1 MERRNFIKS
10 AASLSAVTI
19 LSPDAV
25 FATGAKPAIRLGFI
39 GCGGRGTADISSMS
53 RNANVHIVAIAD
65 LFQDQLDVA
74 KPKLDQLNA
83 AKGFSA
89 ISKSNIYQGSDA
101 YLKLLNNKEVD
112 AVLISSPCYTHPEF
126 LEAAVAAGKHVYCE
140 KPVAIDVEG
149 CRRMEQLA
157 ERINGKVSVAIG
169 FQVPHASPYAEM
181 IKRIH
186 RGDIGKIVN
195 AQVYYLASEIPLK
208 PYKELSYDEARIR
221 NQFHFREL
229 SGGTLVDQGIHMID
243 ICNRALQSRP
253 LSASGYGGLNSGVEF
268 GNAWNHYQVIF
279 KYPNDVN
286 VSYHS
291 IQIGKQFGDVCA
303 RFIGNKGIAEAH
315 YSGGVFISGENQWDS
330 GVARNPTELSAE
342 QKAAGVFLSSL
353 HDADANKHKNFINSI
368 ETGNY
373 LNEIKQ
379 AAESTLTAILGRNA
393 AEAQEEL
400 SWDRMHFSNERI
412 DPGLNLSQFNRG

>member
-19 LSPDAV
+19 LSPDVV
-25 FATGAKPAIRLGFI
+25 FATGTKSAIRLGFI

-65 LFQDQLDVA
+65 LFQDQLQAA

-83 AKGFSA
+83 AKGFPA
-89 ISKSNIYQGSDA
+89 IPKSNIYQGSDA
-101 YLKLLNNKEVD
+101 YLRLLNNKEVD

-186 RGDIGKIVN
+186 RGDIG
-195 AQVYYLASEIPLK
+195 
-208 PYKELSYDEARIR
+208 
-221 NQFHFREL
+221 
-229 SGGTLVDQGIHMID
+229 
-243 ICNRALQSRP
+243 
-253 LSASGYGGLNSGVEF
+253 
-268 GNAWNHYQVIF
+268 
-279 KYPNDVN
+279 
-286 VSYHS
+286 
-291 IQIGKQFGDVCA
+291 
-303 RFIGNKGIAEAH
+303 
-315 YSGGVFISGENQWDS
+315 
-330 GVARNPTELSAE
+330 
-342 QKAAGVFLSSL
+342 
-353 HDADANKHKNFINSI
+353 
-368 ETGNY
+368 
-373 LNEIKQ
+373 
-379 AAESTLTAILGRNA
+379 
-393 AEAQEEL
+393 
-400 SWDRMHFSNERI
+400 
-412 DPGLNLSQFNRG
+412 

>member
-1 MERRNFIKS
+1 MERRNFIKG
-10 AASLSAVTI
+10 AATLSAVTI

-25 FATGAKPAIRLGFI
+25 FASGTKPAIRLGFI
-39 GCGGRGTADISSMS
+39 GCGGRGMADISSMS
-53 RNANVHIVAIAD
+53 KNANVNIVAIAD
-65 LFQDQLDVA
+65 LFQNQIQAA

-83 AKGFSA
+83 EKGFSA

-149 CRRMEQLA
+149 CRRIEQLGQ
-157 ERINGKVSVAIG
+157 RINGKVSVAIG
-169 FQVPHASPYAEM
+169 FQVPHATPYAEM

-186 RGDIGKIVN
+186 SGDIGKIVN
-195 AQVYYLASEIPLK
+195 AQIYYMASEIPLK

-229 SGGTLVDQGIHMID
+229 SGGTLVDQGIHMVD
-243 ICNRALQSRP
+243 ICNRALQSHP
-253 LSASGYGGLNSGVEF
+253 LSATGYGGLNSGVEF

-291 IQIGKQFGDVCA
+291 IQVGKQFGDVCA
-303 RFIGNKGIAEAH
+303 RFIGTKGIAEAH

-330 GVARNPTELSAE
+330 GVVRNSVELSAE
-342 QKAAGVFLSSL
+342 QRAAGVFLSSL
-353 HDADANKHKNFINSI
+353 HDADMNRHKSFINSI

-393 AEAQEEL
+393 AEAEKEL
-400 SWDRMHFSNERI
+400 SWDQMHFSNERI
-412 DPGLNLSQFNRG
+412 DPGLNLSQFNKA

>member
-1 MERRNFIKS
+1 MERRNFIKG
-10 AASLSAVTI
+10 AATLSAVTI

-25 FATGAKPAIRLGFI
+25 FASGTKPAIRLGFI
-39 GCGGRGTADISSMS
+39 GCGGRGMADISSMS
-53 RNANVHIVAIAD
+53 KNANVNIVAIAD
-65 LFQDQLDVA
+65 LFQNQIQAA

-83 AKGFSA
+83 EKGFSA

-149 CRRMEQLA
+149 CRRIEQLGQ
-157 ERINGKVSVAIG
+157 RINGKVSVAIG
-169 FQVPHASPYAEM
+169 FQVPHATPYAEM

-186 RGDIGKIVN
+186 SGDIGKIVN
-195 AQVYYLASEIPLK
+195 AQIYYMASEIPLK

-243 ICNRALQSRP
+243 LCNRALQSHP
-253 LSASGYGGLNSGVEF
+253 LSATGYGGLNSGVEF

-291 IQIGKQFGDVCA
+291 IQVGKQFGDVCA
-303 RFIGNKGIAEAH
+303 RFIGTKGIAEAH

-330 GVARNPTELSAE
+330 GVVRNSVELSAE
-342 QKAAGVFLSSL
+342 QRAAGVFLSSL
-353 HDADANKHKNFINSI
+353 HDADMNRHKSFINSI

-393 AEAQEEL
+393 AEAEKEL
-400 SWDRMHFSNERI
+400 SWDQMHFSNERI
-412 DPGLNLSQFNRG
+412 DTGLNLSQFNKA